1 MVLWMD
7 SEGFVWPTGL
17 QKVWNRTRLHQVS
30 TYQLANNCAA
40 SSYTFKKMMPY
51 FGMRVEDL
59 RFDHMIEV

>member
-1 MVLWMD
+1 MTFPWYC
-7 SEGFVWPTGL
+7 GWTR
-17 QKVWNRTRLHQVS
+17 KVSCGRRVYRKCG